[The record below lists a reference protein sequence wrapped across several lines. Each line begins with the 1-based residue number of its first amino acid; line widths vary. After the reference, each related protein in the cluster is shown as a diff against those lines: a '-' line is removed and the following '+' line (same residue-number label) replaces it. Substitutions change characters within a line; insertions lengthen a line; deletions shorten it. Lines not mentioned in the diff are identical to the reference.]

1 MKKNIAV
8 FSSGRGGNFE
18 NICNYFQNDNGV
30 FVALHVTNKL
40 DSISKMI
47 ADKRK
52 VKNVYVTKEELEKNS
67 FCEILQENNIHF
79 IVLAGFLLKLPSR
92 LVSSYDKKI
101 INLHP
106 SLLPKFGGKGMYGDN
121 VHLKVLASDEKKTGI
136 TIHYVNEEYDK
147 GPVLLQEKIDI
158 TDCSNPKQIAKKVLK
173 LEHEIFPKAII
184 KHLKNINKYEKN

>member
-18 NICNYFQNDNGV
+18 NICNYFQNDNSV
-30 FVALHVTNKL
+30 FVALHVTNRL

-47 ADKRK
+47 ADKRN
-52 VKNVYVTKEELEKNS
+52 VKNVYITKEELEKNS
-67 FCEILQENNIHF
+67 FCEILQENNIHL
-79 IVLAGFLLKLPSR
+79 IVLAGFLLKLPPH

-121 VHLKVLASDEKKTGI
+121 VHLRVLDSGEKKTGL
-136 TIHYVNEEYDK
+136 TIHYVNEDFDK
-147 GPVLLQEKIDI
+147 GKILFQKKVKIDPDDTI
-158 TDCSNPKQIAKKVLK
+158 EEIAFKIHR
-173 LEHEIFPKAII
+173 LEYVYFPKVI
-184 KHLKNINKYEKN
+184 KKFLTNQVNEG

>member
-18 NICNYFQNDNGV
+18 NICNYFQNDNSV

-40 DSISKMI
+40 NSISKTI
-47 ADKRK
+47 ADKRN
-52 VKNVYVTKEELEKNS
+52 VRNVYVTKGGLEKNS
-67 FCEILQENNIHF
+67 FCEVLQENNIHF
-79 IVLAGFLLKLPSR
+79 IVLAGFLLKLPSH

-121 VHLKVLASDEKKTGI
+121 VHLKVLDSDEKKNW
-136 TIHYVNEEYDK
+136 YNYS
-147 GPVLLQEKIDI
+147 L
-158 TDCSNPKQIAKKVLK
+158 C
-173 LEHEIFPKAII
+173 
-184 KHLKNINKYEKN
+184 

>member
-18 NICNYFQNDNGV
+18 NICDYFQNDNSV

-40 DSISKMI
+40 DSISKKI

-52 VKNVYVTKEELEKNS
+52 VKNIYATKVELEKIS
-67 FCEILQENNIHF
+67 FCEVLQENNIHF
-79 IVLAGFLLKLPSR
+79 IVLAGFLLKLPSH
-92 LVSSYDKKI
+92 LVCSYDKRI

-121 VHLKVLASDEKKTGI
+121 VHLRVLGSGEKKTGI
-136 TIHYVNEEYDK
+136 TIHYVNEEYDSGDIIFQK
-147 GPVLLQEKIDI
+147 EIELSDVESLETLREKIREAEYYYFPRVI
-158 TDCSNPKQIAKKVLK
+158 KKL
-173 LEHEIFPKAII
+173 L
-184 KHLKNINKYEKN
+184 

>member
-18 NICNYFQNDNGV
+18 NICDYFQNDNSV

-40 DSISKMI
+40 DSISKKI
-47 ADKRK
+47 ADKRS
-52 VKNVYVTKEELEKNS
+52 VKTAHITKGELEKNS
-67 FCEILQENNIHF
+67 FFEVLQENNIHF
-79 IVLAGFLLKLPSR
+79 IVLAGFLLKIPSS

-121 VHLKVLASDEKKTGI
+121 VHLKVLGSGEKKTGI
-136 TIHYVNEEYDK
+136 TIHYVNEEYDSGDIIFQK
-147 GPVLLQEKIDI
+147 EIELSEVESLQTLREKIR
-158 TDCSNPKQIAKKVLK
+158 
-173 LEHEIFPKAII
+173 EIEYYYFPRVI
-184 KHLKNINKYEKN
+184 KNLL

>member
-18 NICNYFQNDNGV
+18 NICNYFQNDNSV
-30 FVALHVTNKL
+30 FVALHVTNRL

-52 VKNVYVTKEELEKNS
+52 DKNVYVTNEELEENS

-79 IVLAGFLLKLPSR
+79 IVLAGFLLKLPSH
-92 LVSSYDKKI
+92 LVCSYDKRI

-121 VHLKVLASDEKKTGI
+121 VHLRVLGSGEKKTGI
-136 TIHYVNEEYDK
+136 TIHYVNEEYDSGGIIFQK
-147 GPVLLQEKIDI
+147 EIELSNAESLETLREKIRE
-158 TDCSNPKQIAKKVLK
+158 V
-173 LEHEIFPKAII
+173 EYYYFPRVI
-184 KHLKNINKYEKN
+184 KNLL